1 MRIYFQTV
9 VLRKLVKIKDQADND
24 YINIIEYYQERE
36 RMKKLLATILGGPI
50 LWGGILSF
58 GYYWLIHRGIIA
70 NELLVR
76 YTAGHP
82 VEYITVIMFL
92 IGMVG
97 LLFRGIRLG
106 KERKLMEVGQV
117 FPPLSGKK
125 EDIER
130 IDSYLETLEKVRQVR
145 GKSLLLDR
153 LKAALLFLKFNGA
166 PSDLEQELRYLSEEE
181 GIQAESNYGMVK
193 MFIWAIPILGFLG
206 TVIGITQALG
216 NLNLTELEA
225 TSKNLADGL
234 QVAFDTTALALS
246 LVFILYFTM
255 FFIRNREGVL
265 FQHVD
270 FMAEKELRGRFADK
284 EEIPESK
291 FEMIDLVLEKMAS
304 SWDRLVERQTILLT
318 EAMDSVNEKSD
329 RIVLEAAQ
337 TIERSLGQSL
347 AENVSR
353 EVGKLMDESVLPL
366 IDALKENSED
376 LGSIKRQMLQE
387 EKLLEAILRAGGEIS
402 RLEEVLNGNL
412 AALRESGHF
421 EEAVNTLSAAVSL
434 LSNKSCSNAGG
445 SGIRLVAEND
455 QIDQEDIS
463 NQGVATDAVISE
475 SDGR

>member
-1 MRIYFQTV
+1 
-9 VLRKLVKIKDQADND
+9 
-24 YINIIEYYQERE
+24 
-36 RMKKLLATILGGPI
+36 MKKLLTTILGGPI

-92 IGMVG
+92 IGMAALV
-97 LLFRGIRLG
+97 FRGLRLG
-106 KERKLMEVGQV
+106 KERRAMEVGQV
-117 FPPLSGKK
+117 FPSLTGSK

-130 IDSYLETLEKVRQVR
+130 IDGYLETLKKACQIR
-145 GKSLLLDR
+145 GKSLLLSR
-153 LKAALLFLKFNGA
+153 LNSALLFLKFNGA

-225 TSKNLADGL
+225 TSKNLAGGL

-255 FFIRNREGVL
+255 FFVRNREGIL

-270 FMAEKELRGRFADK
+270 FMVEKELRGRFADK

-291 FEMIDLVLEKMAS
+291 FDLINLVLEKMTS
-304 SWDRLVERQTILLT
+304 SWGQLTERQTILLT
-318 EAMDSVNEKSD
+318 GAMDSINEKSD

-337 TIERSLGQSL
+337 TIERTLGQSL
-347 AENVSR
+347 SESVSR
-353 EVGKLMDESVLPL
+353 EVKKIFDGSVLPL
-366 IDALKENSED
+366 IEALKENVED
-376 LGSIKRQMLQE
+376 LGSIRRQMLQE
-387 EKLLEAILRAGGEIS
+387 EKLLEAILRAVGEIS
-402 RLEEVLNGNL
+402 RLENVLNGNL
-412 AALRESGHF
+412 AALRESGYF

-434 LSNKSCSNAGG
+434 LSNKSGSNAGG
-445 SGIRLVAEND
+445 GIRLTTENI
-455 QIDQEDIS
+455 QTNRNEKP
-463 NQGVATDAVISE
+463 NQGVGSDAVTSE